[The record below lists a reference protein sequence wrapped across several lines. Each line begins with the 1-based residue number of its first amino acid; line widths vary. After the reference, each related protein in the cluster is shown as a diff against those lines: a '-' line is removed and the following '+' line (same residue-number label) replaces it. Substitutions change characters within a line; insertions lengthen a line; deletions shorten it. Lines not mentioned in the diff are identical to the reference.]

1 MKYYNNTY
9 RYLLPLY
16 DFDYEISN
24 DQINYIGVFKYCP
37 YYPSHEGIYVVYE
50 LKKNEE
56 VTNLP
61 HCITTE
67 KITKRNKNYLVCL
80 LSPPKNYLIDWPS
93 LTKCDFV
100 NVSWDCK
107 YKIIN
112 SKINKNIK
120 DFIVEPLCN
129 YSNYSFSQTSKNIL
143 TNFNSSDIL
152 NW

>member
-1 MKYYNNTY
+1 MPAPNTINKTKVFSSFT
-9 RYLLPLY
+9 LLPLY

-67 KITKRNKNYLVCL
+67 KITKCNKNYLVCL

-112 SKINKNIK
+112 SNKFFGRHI
-120 DFIVEPLCN
+120 F
-129 YSNYSFSQTSKNIL
+129 
-143 TNFNSSDIL
+143 NFFF
-152 NW
+152 